1 MVTGG
6 GVTEAWI
13 MALVAQRG
21 ITAGHHAVGAAV
33 PRLAAAAQAEMP
45 AIAVESGDDFVRL
58 RGPGL
63 VARAFGTQRHAPD
76 PRIAALLATLTGGR
90 R

>member
-1 MVTGG
+1 MVTAG
-6 GVTEAWI
+6 WI

-21 ITAGHHAVGAAV
+21 ITAGQHAVSAAV
-33 PRLAAAAQAEMP
+33 PRLTAAAQAEMP
-45 AIAVESGDDFVRL
+45 AIAVEPGDDFVRL
-58 RGPGL
+58 RAPAL
-63 VARAFGTQRHAPD
+63 VARAFGTQRHPPD